1 MATGT
6 TVVEIVHPNQ
16 EVDLTTLGT
25 ANLNMGRVAS
35 AIDKVING
43 VVNGSARPGTT
54 VRVTSGAAQA
64 YGTVTFS
71 GVGGTAAT
79 GSYALSGVGG
89 TAASNTVTLGGGAGD
104 VEIFVDGTSAGEIPF
119 NTSDSQTAA
128 DFVTEW
134 NGNPIAFAKATASN
148 VGAVITM
155 TWNAKGTV
163 GNSKTISATR
173 SAGTAT
179 VGGNGTTLGGGAQG
193 AVTVTINGTAVGPTD
208 TTNLTDTAA
217 ATAVA
222 AAVTADA
229 TLGPLVTAAGS
240 TTNVNLTWKVKGTDG
255 NAVTLAAGV
264 SATGTATRSGATL
277 SGGADGSVTIT
288 ALGTAE
294 VTDTTNLTD
303 TEAAAL
309 SASEINANTS
319 LSPYVTATSS
329 AAVLTITANTWG
341 VAGNQYTLTAATD
354 TGTATTGHLSGGKLS
369 GGTAGTSS
377 YLERP

>member
-6 TVVEIVHPNQ
+6 TLIRLEHPNQ
-16 EVDLTTLGT
+16 DVSLPTLGT
-25 ANLNMGRVAS
+25 SNLSVGQVLSTLHR
-35 AIDKVING
+35 ILNG
-43 VVNGSARPGTT
+43 VALGAVQPGTRAF
-54 VRVTSGAAQA
+54 VSQGAVQASGE
-64 YGTVTFS
+64 VELS

-193 AVTVTINGTAVGPTD
+193 AVTVTINGTAVGPVN
-208 TTNLTDTAA
+208 TTNLSDTAA

-222 AAVTADA
+222 AAIEADG
-229 TLGPLVTAAGS
+229 TLGPLVAAVGS
-240 TTNVNLTWKVKGTDG
+240 TTNVNLTWAAKGTAG
-255 NAVTLAAGV
+255 NAITLAAGV

-277 SGGADGSVTIT
+277 SGGAQGSVTIT
-288 ALGTAE
+288 VNGTGE
-294 VTDTTNLTD
+294 TTDTTNLTD
-303 TEAAAL
+303 EAAATL
-309 SASEINANTS
+309 CAAEVTANATIDNVASASATGAVVT
-319 LSPYVTATSS
+319 VTALSYGS
-329 AAVLTITANTWG
+329 
-341 VAGNQYTLTAATD
+341 AGNGITLAATSA
-354 TGTATTGHLSGGKLS
+354 TGTATASGAKLAGGADGTG
-369 GGTAGTSS
+369 A